1 MRKLIRIVS
10 VILLAAGVIAL
21 SFPIILAAVLPLL
34 PESTSFSAGVI
45 GGADGPTAILVTVSS
60 PGFWDFTLPLILI
73 ALSMAGIALSRKKP
87 E

>member
-34 PESTSFSAGVI
+34 PESALFSVGVI
-45 GGADGPTAILVTVSS
+45 GGADGPTAVLVTVSR